1 MHSHSSHPYSVA
13 SLGCCISRV
22 FNLSLVILLGMIL
35 TGCGGEGDSGGDST
49 SPKVSKS
56 MPKYDKGATYNG
68 RTVDEYAAGLSD
80 LNPQVRLQA
89 LRNIAQFGVNGLA
102 VREQVKKIVLEDA
115 EHSLR
120 VAALGGLVHMQDP
133 KAGDLY
139 VEVLGNPQFTDN
151 DQIWYE
157 LARGAR
163 ESLPG
168 DRLEKEL
175 KKIAN
180 NNQEH
185 AERLLN
191 LRTKTEMH
199 LPLSKVLMDKK
210 VSGRSMNV
218 IMSYLPRMEI
228 SDKEKIDFIKNNIDS
243 LPNKTAAMQAIA
255 AIPGELALETTLS
268 MIREDSS
275 IPLTDAL
282 NVLYSKSSE
291 DMPRIM
297 AFMADLSEESGRS
310 QQELQQIYQRMS
322 SVIDQRKGRAAQG
335 QVDPYVEAVNV
346 YFSELGELTKNDS
359 PDVRSVSAMYIL
371 NRFSKFDF
379 VMNFSYFETFD
390 FEAFLQPLFVILEND
405 SEEIVLGTVLSQF
418 ENSIARFQIDPNW
431 QENKP
436 KGINKYDWLEKKIA
450 DAIYARNSDDKWAY
464 AIADGLLKTA
474 DNGMLQSRL
483 FWASMI
489 PLVFEKAKANSGHIA
504 NARVFDWL
512 IAITFKRNLGQ
523 LLGSQANADKMF
535 ATLGDL
541 AMDPVVSQAQ
551 VETLFGNREF
561 AARAISFSGDNVDTI
576 IGILNPIAMS
586 QDAKFT
592 GPTALAN
599 MKTVLSSNIYYM
611 RGKPDQAKYI
621 DWVRQVAAKG
631 HPAFRSIAAAGLQQY
646 AN

>member
-1 MHSHSSHPYSVA
+1 MYSHKSHPSFAA
-13 SLGCCISRV
+13 SKKSCFVSAIS
-22 FNLSLVILLGMIL
+22 FCLATLAGALLV
-35 TGCGGEGDSGGDST
+35 GCGGDGSEGDPSST
-49 SPKVSKS
+49 SASKS

-68 RTVDEYAAGLSD
+68 RTVEEYAAGLSD

-139 VEVLGNPQFTDN
+139 VEVLGNPQFTDS

-157 LARGAR
+157 LTRGAK

-175 KKIAN
+175 KRIAN
-180 NNQEH
+180 KNQEH

-228 SDKEKIDFIKNNIDS
+228 SDKQKIDFIKNNIEN
-243 LPNKTAAMQAIA
+243 LPSKTTAMQAIA
-255 AIPGELALETTLS
+255 AIPGELAFETTLS

-297 AFMADLSEESGRS
+297 AFMADLSEASGRS
-310 QQELQQIYQRMS
+310 QQELQQICQRMS
-322 SVIDQRKGRAAQG
+322 SIIDQRRGRAAQG
-335 QVDPYVEAVNV
+335 QIDPYVEAVNV

-359 PDVRSVSAMYIL
+359 SDVRSVSAMYIL

-379 VMNFSYFETFD
+379 VMNFSYFDGLDMESFLKPVFD
-390 FEAFLQPLFVILEND
+390 ILANE
-405 SEEIVLGTVLSQF
+405 SEEIVLGTALSQL
-418 ENSIARFQIDPNW
+418 ENSIARFTIDPNW
-431 QENKP
+431 QENKA
-436 KGINKYDWLEKKIA
+436 KGVNSYDWLEKNIA
-450 DAIYARNSDDKWAY
+450 NSIYVRSSDDKWAY
-464 AIADGLLKTA
+464 AVADGLLKTA

-489 PLVFEKAKANSGHIA
+489 PLVFEKTEANSGHVA

-512 IAITFKRNLGQ
+512 IALTFKRNLDQ
-523 LLGSQANADKMF
+523 LLGSRANADKMF
-535 ATLGDL
+535 TTLGSL
-541 AMDPVVSQAQ
+541 TMDPSVSQAQ
-551 VETLFGNREF
+551 VETLFNNREF

-576 IGILNPIAMS
+576 IGILNPIVMS
-586 QDAKFT
+586 QDAKFA
-592 GPTALAN
+592 GPTVQAN

-631 HPAFRSIAAAGLQQY
+631 HPAFRSIAVAGLQQY